1 MSSRILSATR
11 LSRGITGV
19 AVAGTGIGFYYTYMR
34 SVAHA
39 DSGAPK
45 KAFGT
50 GPAFLSLELESTEAV
65 NHNTKRLRFKLP
77 EPDTVSGLTL
87 TCELLLKP

>member
-1 MSSRILSATR
+1 MNYRVLSAAR
-11 LSRGITGV
+11 LPRSITSI
-19 AVAGTGIGFYYTYMR
+19 AVVGTGIGLYYTYMGN
-34 SVAHA
+34 VAYA

-45 KAFGT
+45 KAFGS

-77 EPDTVSGLTL
+77 TPDTVSGLTL
-87 TCELLLKP
+87 TCK